1 MPAALRRMSPGPDA
15 AAANPAARAPAP
27 SRTPSAPRPRA
38 SSPAAAAPSAPRATV
53 PSAERRGSR
62 TFGPTASSQA
72 REMLQRQASPSKA
85 AVVSADLRQ
94 RFRPPARSPARPKD
108 AMEVPVALR
117 RALQGAAGGNSSSS
131 GSKQEAAMA
140 LRRIIPL
147 KTAASSE
154 GASRVLASPA
164 GRSVGKAGDRG
175 AEVVP
180 QGLVTH
186 NMASD
191 DLWTSVVADDVA
203 TCGDSISSLLISG
216 ALTPRGG
223 REFNVEI
230 SSPTCS
236 PSACSGAGFVGG
248 AGSSTADE
256 RMRQLILEN
265 QALREAFSDTQ
276 KRLMRLEDE
285 KREFQDEGIYDV
297 VNSICGKTS
306 GTGRQ
311 PTVND
316 LNQVNDLSELSSNG
330 AAAKGDTGA
339 ITYMM
344 SGSNDLAA
352 CEPCP
357 R

>member
-1 MPAALRRMSPGPDA
+1 
-15 AAANPAARAPAP
+15 
-27 SRTPSAPRPRA
+27 
-38 SSPAAAAPSAPRATV
+38 
-53 PSAERRGSR
+53 
-62 TFGPTASSQA
+62 
-72 REMLQRQASPSKA
+72 
-85 AVVSADLRQ
+85 
-94 RFRPPARSPARPKD
+94 
-108 AMEVPVALR
+108 
-117 RALQGAAGGNSSSS
+117 
-131 GSKQEAAMA
+131 
-140 LRRIIPL
+140 
-147 KTAASSE
+147 
-154 GASRVLASPA
+154 
-164 GRSVGKAGDRG
+164 
-175 AEVVP
+175 
-180 QGLVTH
+180 
-186 NMASD
+186 
-191 DLWTSVVADDVA
+191 
-203 TCGDSISSLLISG
+203 
-216 ALTPRGG
+216 
-223 REFNVEI
+223 
-230 SSPTCS
+230 
-236 PSACSGAGFVGG
+236 ACSGAGFVGG

-357 R
+357 RESCTPPGSCALSPESAAIAHSRRQEEERRSDQLNLENEELRRELARASEVGEALEQQRQSAEDRMHALLQEHDQLVERLQLTRSQAGQWAEMADGPEELGSGEVDAPPAAAKQEQAPSIPAAGVPLPGGFEVHNGFDMAPAPALEPIQLEEAW